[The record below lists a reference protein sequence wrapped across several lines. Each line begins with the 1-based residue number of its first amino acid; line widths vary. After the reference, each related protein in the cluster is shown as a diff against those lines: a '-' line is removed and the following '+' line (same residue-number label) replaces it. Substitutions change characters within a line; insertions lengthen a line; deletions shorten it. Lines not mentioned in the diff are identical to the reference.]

1 MDGQTAFNDVKTT
14 SQPPL
19 FRFKLDDSIVE
30 LISHFAKIHMMDDRK
45 TYKNEWN
52 IYYEN
57 HREVFDREIQRL
69 TELGYNNKEPIKDK
83 MFKAGR
89 YYFRKKTLHKESPML
104 HKESPM
110 LHKESPMLHKESP
123 MLHKESPML
132 HKESPMMYKE
142 STVDYLQD
150 TREHDTSEGVVEQEN
165 SSHKKIRMDKNILC
179 SFDKF
184 LQQMSSSNKIVSP
197 EKSFENYCRNH
208 ISEITTE
215 IINIVNMHNLSASEL
230 NIKLKETY
238 RNRYFNIIR
247 KTCLKNA

>member
-104 HKESPM
+104 LHKELPMHKESPM
-110 LHKESPMLHKESP
+110 LHKESPMH
-123 MLHKESPML
+123 
-132 HKESPMMYKE
+132 KE

>member
-89 YYFRKKTLHKESPML
+89 YYFRKKT
-104 HKESPM
+104 
-110 LHKESPMLHKESP
+110 
-123 MLHKESPML
+123 LHKESPML